1 MRESPKRYSQLKKS
15 PFRFIGNKNKN
26 KYKMILY
33 KHTFNN
39 KKTRKTSRPTKN
51 YMEQKNVTR
60 KGTLKSTKKP

>member
-1 MRESPKRYSQLKKS
+1 
-15 PFRFIGNKNKN
+15 
-26 KYKMILY
+26 MILY
-33 KHTFNN
+33 KNTFNN